1 MKLTAVVLFT
11 CICVVL
17 VLADSPHPSF
27 HAPFNNPADVTAV
40 KQLEQ
45 NLGDAMVAIDID
57 KIGQFYADDW
67 ASVSTVS
74 GKILTKEKLL
84 NDFRSGNVKLVSF
97 ELGPMDVQ
105 VLGDRAVAHGGTIE
119 KRLWNGKDDSGEVVW
134 MDLLEKRAG
143 KWVIVRSDAAD
154 VNRP

>member
-1 MKLTAVVLFT
+1 MKLTAVVLFA

-27 HAPFNNPADVTAV
+27 HAPFNDPADVTAV
-40 KQLEQ
+40 TQLER
-45 NLGDAMVAIDID
+45 NLGDAMVAVDID
-57 KIGQFYADDW
+57 KLGQFYADDW
-67 ASVSTVS
+67 ASVGTVS
-74 GKILTKEKLL
+74 GKIITKEKLL
-84 NDFRSGNVKLVSF
+84 SDFRSGKAKLVSF

-105 VLGDRAVAHGGTIE
+105 VLGDRAVAHGSVIE
-119 KRLWNGKDDSGEVVW
+119 KRFWDGKDDSGEEVW

-143 KWVIVRSDAAD
+143 KWLIVRSDAAN